1 MFTSPVFSTFR
12 TSILCVLCCLAL
24 RSNAQTNSQ
33 YILLFSA
40 RGPAWYPYSF
50 TGHAFVSFIEQNA
63 QGDLVATRTLG
74 FYPDHD
80 AGLLRLLFGALPAS
94 VEEGFVHNKRRTS
107 LLQVAF
113 TVDSASWQRAYE
125 KAMQWN
131 QYPYRLFGNNCVA
144 FAANIAEEAGLAVPS
159 AKILGHLPRYPRKW
173 LRLLEKRN
181 TASMIIFE
189 VPCCE
194 DEKKPVASEITAM
207 HPLSGSYTH
216 HGQLSLDPARET
228 FYDLSFSLYSAPADV
243 SGFRKMP

>member
-1 MFTSPVFSTFR
+1 MFTSPVFSTCR
-12 TSILCVLCCLAL
+12 ILVFCVLCCLAL
-24 RSNAQTNSQ
+24 RSNGQTGSQ

-40 RGPAWYPYSF
+40 RGPSWYPYSF

-63 QGDLVATRTLG
+63 QGELVSTRTLG

-113 TVDSASWQRAYE
+113 IVDSASWQRACK
-125 KAMQWN
+125 KAIQWN

-144 FAANIAEEAGLAVPS
+144 FTADIAEEAGLLVPS
-159 AKILGHLPRYPRKW
+159 AKTLGRWPRYPRKW

-181 TASMIIFE
+181 TARVLMFE

-194 DEKKPVASEITAM
+194 DAKKPVPSEITAM
-207 HPLSGSYTH
+207 HQLSGTH
-216 HGQLSLDPARET
+216 TNHCQLSLDPARET
-228 FYDLSFSLYSAPADV
+228 FYDLSFSLYSAPVDV